1 MLTSIS
7 PAKSRLLGGAAAT
20 QLPLSKEEAKA
31 EVERARK
38 RLFGDELFQQNESF
52 RRMVTFANNPVL
64 ECSLGAIDP
73 LVAAIKLLPMAPRG
87 HREAGSAQHGFSGD
101 GSSRSPFTEAPSLP
115 SLSRA
120 LSVVIDDPTVRSR
133 YDKAGYSLQEYA
145 ERRGYQQQQQQ
156 RSRGVGLLSTASPL
170 SMSSVSPFALELA
183 ARNSIPKR
191 RSSLSKMAKTLM
203 REWFE
208 ENLHHPYPTEE
219 EKEWLASQGGI
230 SLEQVNN
237 WFINTR
243 GRKWKPM
250 LNRLMAEKQAG
261 DCKLYDK
268 MVEKIEEPYH
278 REF

>member
-1 MLTSIS
+1 MSAT
-7 PAKSRLLGGAAAT
+7 T
-20 QLPLSKEEAKA
+20 QLPASMEEAKVQ
-31 EVERARK
+31 VERTRK
-38 RLFGDELFQQNESF
+38 RLFDDKLFQQNESF
-52 RRMVTFANNPVL
+52 RRLVTFANNPVL
-64 ECSLGAIDP
+64 ESSLGVVDP
-73 LVAAIKLLPMAPRG
+73 FEAAIKLLPTATRG
-87 HREAGSAQHGFSGD
+87 HRGVESVHDGFSGD
-101 GSSRSPFTEAPSLP
+101 GSSRSPYTETLSLQ
-115 SLSRA
+115 SLARA
-120 LSVVIDDPTVRSR
+120 MSAVVEDPT
-133 YDKAGYSLQEYA
+133 
-145 ERRGYQQQQQQ
+145 
-156 RSRGVGLLSTASPL
+156 
-170 SMSSVSPFALELA
+170 LA
-183 ARNSIPKR
+183 ARNSLPKK

-230 SLEQVNN
+230 TLEQVNN

>member
-1 MLTSIS
+1 MSAT
-7 PAKSRLLGGAAAT
+7 T
-20 QLPLSKEEAKA
+20 QLPASMEEAKVQ
-31 EVERARK
+31 VERTRK
-38 RLFGDELFQQNESF
+38 RLFDDKLFQQNESF
-52 RRMVTFANNPVL
+52 RRLVTFANNPVL
-64 ECSLGAIDP
+64 ESSLGVVDP
-73 LVAAIKLLPMAPRG
+73 FEAAIKLLPTATRG
-87 HREAGSAQHGFSGD
+87 HRGVESVHDGFSGD
-101 GSSRSPFTEAPSLP
+101 GSSRSPYTETLSLQ
-115 SLSRA
+115 SLARA
-120 LSVVIDDPTVRSR
+120 MSAVVEDPT
-133 YDKAGYSLQEYA
+133 
-145 ERRGYQQQQQQ
+145 
-156 RSRGVGLLSTASPL
+156 
-170 SMSSVSPFALELA
+170 
-183 ARNSIPKR
+183 
-191 RSSLSKMAKTLM
+191 MAKTLM

-230 SLEQVNN
+230 TLEQVNN